1 MDQAS
6 VPWEVAPAGT
16 ILVAMII
23 CADSASIRE
32 VESLVLIPMGMPGDT
47 VARVGTG
54 MEVPLREMNTVL
66 ETPDLVPVDTSEG
79 TVISSVAE
87 VVCWDVML
95 SCGCGA
101 REDFGCV

>member
-1 MDQAS
+1 MPWDIAS
-6 VPWEVAPAGT
+6 GGMVSLALAIGE
-16 ILVAMII
+16 
-23 CADSASIRE
+23 DSAMTGE
-32 VESLVLIPMGMPGDT
+32 AESLVLIPMGMPGDT

-66 ETPDLVPVDTSEG
+66 ETPDLVPVDTSKG